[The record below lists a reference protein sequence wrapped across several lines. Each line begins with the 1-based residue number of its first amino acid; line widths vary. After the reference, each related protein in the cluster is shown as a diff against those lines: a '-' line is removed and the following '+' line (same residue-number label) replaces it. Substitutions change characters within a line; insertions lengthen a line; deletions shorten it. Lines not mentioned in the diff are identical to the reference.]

1 MAEKGS
7 GAFLGGVILGGAIG
21 AIAGM
26 WIDPR
31 TTRRVRRTVRKTVEQ
46 LPELAHQVS
55 DTTIEL
61 SDRLHQR
68 LSLLAQELREDWQE
82 TSGRLREA
90 AAAGLEAS
98 QREYHTVM
106 DRHDD
111 RDRDLDRP

>member
-1 MAEKGS
+1 MAGKGS
-7 GAFLGGVILGGAIG
+7 GTFLGGVILGGAIG

-31 TTRRVRRTVRKTVEQ
+31 TTRRVRRAVRETVEQ

-61 SDRLHQR
+61 SDRLRQR
-68 LSLLAQELREDWQE
+68 LTLLSQELHEDWQE

-90 AAAGLEAS
+90 AAAGLDAS
-98 QREYHTVM
+98 RREYHTVM
-106 DRHDD
+106 DQHDD
-111 RDRDLDRP
+111 RDQDLDRP

>member
-1 MAEKGS
+1 MAGKGN

-31 TTRRVRRTVRKTVEQ
+31 TTRRVRRAVRETVDQ

-61 SDRLHQR
+61 SDRLRQKMA
-68 LSLLAQELREDWQE
+68 LLAHDLQDDWQE
-82 TSGRLREA
+82 TSGRLRDA
-90 AAAGLEAS
+90 AAAGLAAS
-98 QREYHTVM
+98 RREYHTVM

-111 RDRDLDRP
+111 RDQVNDRA